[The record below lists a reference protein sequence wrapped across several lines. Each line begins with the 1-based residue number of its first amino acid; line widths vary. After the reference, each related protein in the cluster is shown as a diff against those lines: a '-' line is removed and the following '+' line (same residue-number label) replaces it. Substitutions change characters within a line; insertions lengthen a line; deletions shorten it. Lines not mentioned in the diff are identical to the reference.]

1 MKQIKV
7 ELYRKITLF
16 KLQML
21 PFIRTLDFSFFA
33 RLVLFGGV
41 LYVFGNR
48 FKTLNE
54 ERVVCKQE
62 GPDSPTRFSK
72 TFGQEKKLDQ
82 ILTSEDFKS

>member
-21 PFIRTLDFSFFA
+21 PFIRTLDFSFFV
-33 RLVLFGGV
+33 RLALFGGV

>member
-33 RLVLFGGV
+33 RLALFGGV
-41 LYVFGNR
+41 LDVFGNR
-48 FKTLNE
+48 FKPLNE
-54 ERVVCKQE
+54 ERVVFKQE